1 MPSGAK
7 SLLAK
12 ACASMESL
20 RAKLDAMGEFIAQA
34 EVLAEK
40 VDRLILEADQ
50 RLRDMIVDKEKD
62 RELKEAMEEEEK
74 LVKFLKSKDEEST
87 LNKMEAEAL
96 KRAYDDAVKSQSI

>member
-1 MPSGAK
+1 
-7 SLLAK
+7 
-12 ACASMESL
+12 MESL